1 MIKYYPLS
9 RVKTNLYTRGNVYVL
24 PNGKFYTGRYYLT
37 YKGEAYTG
45 ANPVVGTN
53 QPLTRRELSPDTN
66 SPTLGGDPTITGNF
80 KFNEYNVALSQN
92 TDGVARTNLQDIKPY
107 YPVPVASDYQVGYF
121 TRYFAKI
128 VTGPG
133 YIFEISQNDY
143 ANIQNNNLPTNFR
156 IYETTSLLWQLTGPL
171 NDTRVSQYQIKGGI
185 INTNRRVT
193 EQKTLSFR
201 GLIEFIGGD
210 YVKFA
215 KPTT

>member
-53 QPLTRRELSPDTN
+53 QPLARRELSPDTN

-107 YPVPVASDYQVGYF
+107 YPIPVALDYQVGYF

-133 YIFEISQNDY
+133 YIFEISQSDY

-193 EQKTLSFR
+193 EQKALSFK
-201 GLIEFIGGD
+201 GLVEFIGGD

-215 KPTT
+215 KPTV